1 MRLNWFLVLLSHF
14 LGPHAGLRVE
24 CIRTTPSPLNWPIYI
39 NLNVILIPIFSL
51 FQVPCG
57 DAPVRFLSDEID
69 SWASSAK
76 EKFFRESSFNLS
88 DGFHE
93 WTGMF
98 SGWRSM
104 MSSDSSLNYSM
115 RLRLE
120 LFIVVILPLGIV
132 DSDSNLFR
140 VLAFKWFS
148 SRCSTI
154 HVHASSRERNSPN
167 DPRSRLL
174 IHDDSSCG
182 GERLVCGR
190 HFKGDK
196 LWISLRGWVSGSDG
210 DVRRS
215 VRFYGQQGKSLNL
228 IKSRKSLRPPK
239 KKQLFPCDLRTHLF
253 LLVQHQHQLI
263 DGIKRKL
270 LCPASVARSSHYK
283 ALKCFYC
290 FFNFYVD
297 FRIATTKREKSS
309 SVHNGTC
316 R

>member
-1 MRLNWFLVLLSHF
+1 MPLGYLINVSSVFLSLLTNNYISKPCSWTLKAWKPQNAIELVSCTFITFSRPSCWAPRRVYQNDTESIKLANLHKFECDSDSNLFAFSSPMRRCSSS
-14 LGPHAGLRVE
+14 
-24 CIRTTPSPLNWPIYI
+24 C
-39 NLNVILIPIFSL
+39 
-51 FQVPCG
+51 
-57 DAPVRFLSDEID
+57 LSDEID
-69 SWASSAK
+69 SASSAK
-76 EKFFRESSFNLS
+76 EKLFRESSFNLF

-120 LFIVVILPLGIV
+120 LFIVVILPLGVV

-182 GERLVCGR
+182 ERLVCSR
-190 HFKGDK
+190 HFKR
-196 LWISLRGWVSGSDG
+196 W
-210 DVRRS
+210 
-215 VRFYGQQGKSLNL
+215 
-228 IKSRKSLRPPK
+228 
-239 KKQLFPCDLRTHLF
+239 
-253 LLVQHQHQLI
+253 
-263 DGIKRKL
+263 
-270 LCPASVARSSHYK
+270 
-283 ALKCFYC
+283 
-290 FFNFYVD
+290 
-297 FRIATTKREKSS
+297 
-309 SVHNGTC
+309 
-316 R
+316 